1 MLLHRVLPRSLRRLP
16 AALLLLA
23 APVVGAQVPDGSN
36 VADSRAHATSAPERR
51 LAARIDSVLARPHLA
66 QAAWGIEVREAGT
79 GRVLYSRNAARPA
92 VPASALKLVTAAAA
106 AHHLGEDHR
115 FRTTLHATGPVRDG
129 VLEGD
134 LVLYG
139 RGDPNFSA
147 RFFDSPTAVF
157 EAMADSLLARGI
169 RRVAGGVVAD
179 QSWFDDEHVHGDWNA
194 HDRLWWYAAPVGA
207 LGFNDNAVDVR
218 VAPGAAAGQPARV
231 TASPASAAYAIENAS
246 RTAPRGAGHTFDLAR
261 GGGPGRIRAAG
272 QLPLGTAPRTM
283 YFAVDDGARWAG
295 TVFRETLERK
305 GIRFGRAEVRVESD
319 PAASPAAGA
328 PVLAEWRSAPL
339 ESAVG
344 PVLMRSQNWFAELLV
359 KTLGREVRGEGSWA
373 AGLAVERDFLTR
385 VVGIDSAEF
394 VLRDGSGLSSRNR
407 ISPRALVTLLEH
419 VRTAPRQRVVREALP
434 VSGRT
439 GSLERRLED
448 LPGRV
453 AAKTGYIRG
462 VDALAGYLTLPDGR
476 EVVFAIVSNESR
488 EPTAR
493 MKAGI
498 DDVVRAIA
506 RP

>member
-1 MLLHRVLPRSLRRLP
+1 MLRHRVLPRSLRRLP
-16 AALLLLA
+16 VALLLA
-23 APVVGAQVPDGSN
+23 APTVGAQVPGGSN
-36 VADSRAHATSAPERR
+36 VADSREHATAAPERR

-66 QAAWGIEVREAGT
+66 QAVWGIEVREAGT
-79 GRVLYSRNAARPA
+79 GRVLYSRNASRPA
-92 VPASALKLVTAAAA
+92 VPASALKLVVAAAA
-106 AHHLGEDHR
+106 AHHLGEEHR
-115 FRTTLHATGPVRDG
+115 FRTTLHATGPVRGG

-139 RGDPNFSA
+139 RGDPNFSS

-157 EAMADSLLARGI
+157 EALADSLLARGV
-169 RRVAGGVVAD
+169 RRVSGGVVAD
-179 QSWFDDEHVHGDWNA
+179 QSWFDDEHVHGDWDTY
-194 HDRLWWYAAPVGA
+194 DRLWWYAAPVHA

-218 VAPGAAAGQPARV
+218 VAPGAAAGAPARV
-231 TASPASAAYAIENAS
+231 SASPASAAYGIEN
-246 RTAPRGAGHTFDLAR
+246 RGTTAARGARRTFDLAR
-261 GGGPGRIRAAG
+261 GSAPGRIRAQGA
-272 QLPLGTAPRTM
+272 LPLGTAPRTM
-283 YFAVDDGARWAG
+283 YFAVEDGALWTG

-305 GIRFGRAEVRVESD
+305 GIAFGRTAVRVERD

-359 KTLGREVRGEGSWA
+359 KALGREVRGEGSWA

-385 VVGIDSAEF
+385 VVGIDSAEV
-394 VLRDGSGLSSRNR
+394 VLRDGSGLSSSNR

-419 VRTAPRQRVVREALP
+419 VRTAPGQRIVRAALP
-434 VSGRT
+434 VSGRS

-453 AAKTGYIRG
+453 TAKTGYIGG
-462 VDALAGYLTLPDGR
+462 VDALAGYLALPEGR

-488 EPTAR
+488 EPSAR